1 MDRIKSLF
9 RKIPHIEEL
18 KEMGRKAEKAVIW
31 FLSLLCMFVLCVVY
45 YAFAIGAFWALL
57 ALILIGKI
65 MPLIIVVCIV
75 LGLFFW
81 WS

>member
-1 MDRIKSLF
+1 MDKIKSLF
-9 RKIPHIEEL
+9 RKVPHIEKL
-18 KEMGRKAEKAVIW
+18 KEMKRKTEKAVFW
-31 FLSLLCMFVLCVVY
+31 FLSMFCMFVLCVVY

-75 LGLFFW
+75 LGLFLW